1 MITFVRGRKAEG
13 STTGVGGISV
23 SGTSCITGSETGTS
37 MGAAW
42 GAALL
47 QLQGPPLAQP
57 QLHPAPQPQAGLA
70 VLQPVLQPLV
80 QPQPPLHPLPQPS
93 VHPLP
98 QPQPSVHPQPLPH
111 LLQGNMRFSTSFK
124 LGRQRGTAQ
133 PVEVQPEA
141 QGSAQPPLHPHPPAQ
156 GSSHPQPGSEVQPL
170 VQPQPQARRAKKF
183 AEQPAAAFLAT
194 ASCWCIRRNN
204 RRCNRPH
211 RGRLRAQ
218 PHAGS
223 VAQPRP
229 HPRRPRSLAKS
240 PPPQPHA
247 LAALH
252 PQLGSHPP
260 PQGSLQPTP
269 QPLEQPAELQPHD
282 GSAQPP

>member
-1 MITFVRGRKAEG
+1 
-13 STTGVGGISV
+13 
-23 SGTSCITGSETGTS
+23 

-141 QGSAQPPLHPHPPAQ
+141 QGSAQPPLHP
-156 GSSHPQPGSEVQPL
+156 QPGFDE
-170 VQPQPQARRAKKF
+170 
-183 AEQPAAAFLAT
+183 PAAEAEGRPGVERIEVHPWRRLGITLGMTAGGVGLVAGLLAT
-194 ASCWCIRRNN
+194 
-204 RRCNRPH
+204 PD
-211 RGRLRAQ
+211 
-218 PHAGS
+218 
-223 VAQPRP
+223 
-229 HPRRPRSLAKS
+229 
-240 PPPQPHA
+240 
-247 LAALH
+247 
-252 PQLGSHPP
+252 
-260 PQGSLQPTP
+260 
-269 QPLEQPAELQPHD
+269 PATR
-282 GSAQPP
+282 